1 MSVCIIY
8 ASKYGSA
15 KKVAGLISEKLGGCD
30 IFNIAEDSFDLSKYN
45 FVIIGSDIRMGTVD
59 KLITKLLFRF
69 IKPLSERKCA
79 YFLTCIFPENGD
91 GYFKRN
97 IPSQLLSEAVAVAKR
112 IFTRRFRSTPTKYR
126 ILLINRSRNF
136 KLRLLLPLRNLY
148 FPLFSF
154 CKAEC
159 LEVNNS

>member
-1 MSVCIIY
+1 MAVCIIY

-30 IFNIAEDSFDLSKYN
+30 VFNIAEDRFDLSKYD

-79 YFLTCIFPENGD
+79 YFITCVFPENGD
-91 GYFKRN
+91 GYFNRN
-97 IPSQLLSEAVAVAKR
+97 IPPQLLSEAAATAAIGGELDFK
-112 IFTRRFRSTPTKYR
+112 
-126 ILLINRSRNF
+126 
-136 KLRLLLPLRNLY
+136 KLRGTDRFAAKMIL
-148 FPLFSF
+148 
-154 CKAEC
+154 KAERERDIYKTFT
-159 LEVNNS
+159 LDIDKINEFVDKVKPQL

>member
-97 IPSQLLSEAVAVAKR
+97 IPSQLLSEAVAVAGEGVVG
-112 IFTRRFRSTPTKYR
+112 
-126 ILLINRSRNF
+126 LHGVLQAA
-136 KLRLLLPLRNLY
+136 RLAHDRQRAVVHGVEL
-148 FPLFSF
+148 
-154 CKAEC
+154 CETAG
-159 LEVNNS
+159 LEAGGHEQRVRARVNAVRP